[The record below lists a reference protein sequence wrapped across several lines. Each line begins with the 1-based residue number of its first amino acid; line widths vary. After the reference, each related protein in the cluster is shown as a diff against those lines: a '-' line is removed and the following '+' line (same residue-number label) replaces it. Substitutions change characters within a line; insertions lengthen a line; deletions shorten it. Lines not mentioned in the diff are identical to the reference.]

1 MNFEGLELI
10 LQASLPV
17 QIILAILCLA
27 SLLSWVL
34 IFEKYFSLTRSVKS
48 SHEIEDRFWEGEKLS
63 DLYTDLKEKELAEL
77 ETSEL
82 VLVTI
87 YDSYNNKK
95 NADSIDSTERLVR
108 VVINREEERLSKN
121 LSLLATISSSAPYI
135 GLLGTVIGIINAF
148 QGLSTTA
155 QLTLSSVAP
164 GISEALVATAVGLL
178 AAIPAL
184 IGFNQF
190 SNPAICYLIY
200 NFFLCKTHIHIAF
213 NLFYIKVKHGFWRT
227 GVSSC

>member
-1 MNFEGLELI
+1 MDFDALELL

-17 QIILAILCLA
+17 QLILAILIIA
-27 SLLSWVL
+27 SITSWVL
-34 IFEKYFSLTRSVKS
+34 IFEKYFTLVRSTNT
-48 SHEIEDRFWEGEKLS
+48 SHEIEDKFWDGEKIK
-63 DLYTDLKEKELAEL
+63 DLYLSLKEKDMGDL
-77 ETSEL
+77 EPSEL
-82 VLVTI
+82 ILVSV
-87 YDSYNNKK
+87 YDNMMDKNNSA
-95 NADSIDSTERLVR
+95 NRIESTERLVR
-108 VVINREEERLSKN
+108 VIVNREEERLSKN

-184 IGFNQF
+184 IAYNQF
-190 SNPAICYLIY
+190 SKKLDNLI
-200 NFFLCKTHIHIAF
+200 NGSLAF
-213 NLFYIKVKHGFWRT
+213 AEQLIMQMNRK
-227 GVSSC
+227 

>member
-121 LSLLATISSSAPYI
+121 LSLLSTISSSAPYI

-190 SNPAICYLIY
+190 SKQLDNLLNGSLAFAEELI
-200 NFFLCKTHIHIAF
+200 IQIA
-213 NLFYIKVKHGFWRT
+213 KDK
-227 GVSSC
+227 

>member
-190 SNPAICYLIY
+190 SKQLENLLNGSLAFAEELI
-200 NFFLCKTHIHIAF
+200 IQIAK
-213 NLFYIKVKHGFWRT
+213 NK
-227 GVSSC
+227 

>member
-48 SHEIEDRFWEGEKLS
+48 SHDIEDRFWEGEKLS

-184 IGFNQF
+184 IAFNQF
-190 SNPAICYLIY
+190 SKQLDNLLNGSLAFAEELI
-200 NFFLCKTHIHIAF
+200 IQIA
-213 NLFYIKVKHGFWRT
+213 KDK
-227 GVSSC
+227 

>member
-1 MNFEGLELI
+1 MDFDALEL
-10 LQASLPV
+10 LFQASLPV
-17 QIILAILCLA
+17 QIILGILVIA
-27 SLLSWVL
+27 SITSWVL
-34 IFEKYFSLTRSVKS
+34 IFETYFTLSRSTDV
-48 SHEIEDRFWEGEKLS
+48 SHELEDKFWEGEKIES
-63 DLYTDLKEKELAEL
+63 LYMSLKEKDINDL

-82 VLVTI
+82 IFVST
-87 YDSYNNKK
+87 YDSLNSNKAPLD
-95 NADSIDSTERLVR
+95 NIESTERLIR
-108 VVINREEERLSKN
+108 VIVNREEERLSKN

-184 IGFNQF
+184 IAYNQF
-190 SNPAICYLIY
+190 SKKLDNLI
-200 NFFLCKTHIHIAF
+200 NGSLAF
-213 NLFYIKVKHGFWRT
+213 AEQLIIQISKK
-227 GVSSC
+227 

>member
-1 MNFEGLELI
+1 MT
-10 LQASLPV
+10 Q
-17 QIILAILCLA
+17 
-27 SLLSWVL
+27 
-34 IFEKYFSLTRSVKS
+34 
-48 SHEIEDRFWEGEKLS
+48 
-63 DLYTDLKEKELAEL
+63 L

-82 VLVTI
+82 VLLTI
-87 YDSYNNKK
+87 YDSLNVQKGNE
-95 NADSIDSTERLVR
+95 SIDSTERLVR

-190 SNPAICYLIY
+190 SKKLENLLNGSTAFAEELITQMMK
-200 NFFLCKTHIHIAF
+200 NK
-213 NLFYIKVKHGFWRT
+213 
-227 GVSSC
+227 

>member
-48 SHEIEDRFWEGEKLS
+48 YHEIEDRFWEGEKLS

-184 IGFNQF
+184 IAFNQF
-190 SNPAICYLIY
+190 SKQLDNLLNGSLAFAEELI
-200 NFFLCKTHIHIAF
+200 IQIA
-213 NLFYIKVKHGFWRT
+213 KDK
-227 GVSSC
+227 

>member
-1 MNFEGLELI
+1 MRSIVCGWI
-10 LQASLPV
+10 LSHINGGKSRHSAITFCRSASPS
-17 QIILAILCLA
+17 QRDEPAAAFRDEQSACA
-27 SLLSWVL
+27 
-34 IFEKYFSLTRSVKS
+34 
-48 SHEIEDRFWEGEKLS
+48 D
-63 DLYTDLKEKELAEL
+63 LAEL

-87 YDSYNNKK
+87 FDSNNNKK

-190 SNPAICYLIY
+190 SKQLDNLLNGSLAFAEELI
-200 NFFLCKTHIHIAF
+200 IQIA
-213 NLFYIKVKHGFWRT
+213 KDK
-227 GVSSC
+227 

>member
-87 YDSYNNKK
+87 YDSYSNKK

-184 IGFNQF
+184 IAFNQF
-190 SNPAICYLIY
+190 SKQLDNLLNGSLAFAEELI
-200 NFFLCKTHIHIAF
+200 IQIA
-213 NLFYIKVKHGFWRT
+213 KDK
-227 GVSSC
+227 

>member
-1 MNFEGLELI
+1 MNLEIFDL
-10 LQASLPV
+10 LSNASLPV
-17 QIILAILCLA
+17 QIILLILVVA
-27 SLLSWVL
+27 SVLSWIL
-34 IFEKYFSLTRSVKS
+34 IFEKFFTLSKATNN
-48 SHEIEDRFWEGEKLS
+48 SHEIEDQFWEGESVEKL
-63 DLYTDLKEKELAEL
+63 YIDLKEKDLIEL

-82 VLVTI
+82 VLLTVHEELKGMST
-87 YDSYNNKK
+87 KK
-95 NADSIDSTERLVR
+95 TEELESVERLVR

-148 QGLSTTA
+148 AGLSTTA

-184 IGFNQF
+184 IGYNQLTRKLENILNGSLAF
-190 SNPAICYLIY
+190 AEELIAKSLR
-200 NFFLCKTHIHIAF
+200 N
-213 NLFYIKVKHGFWRT
+213 
-227 GVSSC
+227 

>member
-184 IGFNQF
+184 IAFNQF
-190 SNPAICYLIY
+190 SKQLDNLLNGSLAFAEELIIQS
-200 NFFLCKTHIHIAF
+200 K
-213 NLFYIKVKHGFWRT
+213 R
-227 GVSSC
+227 

>member
-1 MNFEGLELI
+1 MDFDALEL
-10 LQASLPV
+10 LFQASLPV
-17 QIILAILCLA
+17 QIILGILVIA
-27 SLLSWVL
+27 SITSWVL
-34 IFEKYFSLTRSVKS
+34 IFEKYFTLSRSTDV
-48 SHEIEDRFWEGEKLS
+48 SHELEDRFWEGEKIES
-63 DLYTDLKEKELAEL
+63 LYMSLKEKDINDL

-82 VLVTI
+82 IFVST
-87 YDSYNNKK
+87 YDSLKSNKAPSD
-95 NADSIDSTERLVR
+95 NIESTERLIR
-108 VVINREEERLSKN
+108 VIVNREEERLSKN

-184 IGFNQF
+184 IAYNQF
-190 SNPAICYLIY
+190 SKKLDNLI
-200 NFFLCKTHIHIAF
+200 NGSL
-213 NLFYIKVKHGFWRT
+213 GFAEQLIIQI
-227 GVSSC
+227 SKK

>member
-1 MNFEGLELI
+1 MNLEIFDL
-10 LQASLPV
+10 LSNASLPV
-17 QIILAILCLA
+17 QIILLILVVA
-27 SLLSWVL
+27 SVLSWVL
-34 IFEKYFSLTRSVKS
+34 IFEKFFTLSKATKN
-48 SHEIEDRFWEGEKLS
+48 SHEIEDQFWEGESVEKL
-63 DLYTDLKEKELAEL
+63 YIDLKEKDLIEL

-82 VLVTI
+82 VLLTVHEELKSKST
-87 YDSYNNKK
+87 KK
-95 NADSIDSTERLVR
+95 TEELESVERLVR

-148 QGLSTTA
+148 AGLSTTA

-184 IGFNQF
+184 IGYNQLTRKLENILNGSLAF
-190 SNPAICYLIY
+190 AEELIAKSLR
-200 NFFLCKTHIHIAF
+200 N
-213 NLFYIKVKHGFWRT
+213 
-227 GVSSC
+227 

>member
-63 DLYTDLKEKELAEL
+63 DLYIDLKEKELAEL

-190 SNPAICYLIY
+190 SKQLDNLLNGSLAFAEELI
-200 NFFLCKTHIHIAF
+200 IQIAK
-213 NLFYIKVKHGFWRT
+213 NK
-227 GVSSC
+227 

>member
-1 MNFEGLELI
+1 MDFDALEL
-10 LQASLPV
+10 LSQASLPV
-17 QIILAILCLA
+17 QIILGILVIA
-27 SLLSWVL
+27 SITSWVL
-34 IFEKYFSLTRSVKS
+34 IFEKYFTLSRSTDV
-48 SHEIEDRFWEGEKLS
+48 SHELEDRFWEGEKIES
-63 DLYTDLKEKELAEL
+63 LYMSLKEKDINDL

-82 VLVTI
+82 IFVST
-87 YDSYNNKK
+87 YDSLNSKKGASNN
-95 NADSIDSTERLVR
+95 IDSTERLIR
-108 VVINREEERLSKN
+108 VIVSREEERLSKN

-184 IGFNQF
+184 IAYNQF
-190 SNPAICYLIY
+190 SKKLDNLI
-200 NFFLCKTHIHIAF
+200 NGSLAF
-213 NLFYIKVKHGFWRT
+213 AEQLIIQISKK
-227 GVSSC
+227 

>member
-1 MNFEGLELI
+1 MDFDALEL
-10 LQASLPV
+10 LFQASLPV
-17 QIILAILCLA
+17 QIILGILVIA
-27 SLLSWVL
+27 SITSWVL
-34 IFEKYFSLTRSVKS
+34 IFEKYFTLSRSTDV
-48 SHEIEDRFWEGEKLS
+48 SHELEDRFWEGEKIES
-63 DLYTDLKEKELAEL
+63 LYMSLKEKDINDL

-82 VLVTI
+82 IFVSI
-87 YDSYNNKK
+87 YDSLNSNKAPSD
-95 NADSIDSTERLVR
+95 NIESTERLIR
-108 VVINREEERLSKN
+108 VIVNREEERLSKN

-184 IGFNQF
+184 IAYNQF
-190 SNPAICYLIY
+190 SKKLDNLI
-200 NFFLCKTHIHIAF
+200 NGSLAF
-213 NLFYIKVKHGFWRT
+213 AEQLIIQISKK
-227 GVSSC
+227 

>member
-184 IGFNQF
+184 VGFNQF
-190 SNPAICYLIY
+190 SKQLDNLLNGSLAFAEELI
-200 NFFLCKTHIHIAF
+200 IQIAK
-213 NLFYIKVKHGFWRT
+213 NK
-227 GVSSC
+227 

>member
-1 MNFEGLELI
+1 MDFDTLEL
-10 LQASLPV
+10 LSQASLPV
-17 QIILAILCLA
+17 QIILGILVIA
-27 SLLSWVL
+27 SITSWVL
-34 IFEKYFSLTRSVKS
+34 IFEKYFTLSRSTDV
-48 SHEIEDRFWEGEKLS
+48 SHELEDRFWEGEKIES
-63 DLYTDLKEKELAEL
+63 LYMSLKEKDINDL

-82 VLVTI
+82 IFVST
-87 YDSYNNKK
+87 YDSLNSKKGASNN
-95 NADSIDSTERLVR
+95 IDSTERLIR
-108 VVINREEERLSKN
+108 VIVSREEERLSKN

-184 IGFNQF
+184 IAYNQF
-190 SNPAICYLIY
+190 SKKLDNLI
-200 NFFLCKTHIHIAF
+200 NGSLAF
-213 NLFYIKVKHGFWRT
+213 AEQLIIQISKK
-227 GVSSC
+227 

>member
-63 DLYTDLKEKELAEL
+63 DLYIDLKEKELAEL

-184 IGFNQF
+184 IAFNQF
-190 SNPAICYLIY
+190 SKQLDNLLNGSLAFAEELI
-200 NFFLCKTHIHIAF
+200 IQIA
-213 NLFYIKVKHGFWRT
+213 KDK
-227 GVSSC
+227 

>member
-1 MNFEGLELI
+1 MDFDALEL
-10 LQASLPV
+10 LSQASLPV
-17 QIILAILCLA
+17 QIILGILVIA
-27 SLLSWVL
+27 SITSWVL
-34 IFEKYFSLTRSVKS
+34 IFEKHFTLSRSTDV
-48 SHEIEDRFWEGEKLS
+48 SHELEDRFWEGEKIES
-63 DLYTDLKEKELAEL
+63 LYMSLKEKDINDL

-82 VLVTI
+82 IFVST
-87 YDSYNNKK
+87 YDSLNSKKGASNN
-95 NADSIDSTERLVR
+95 IDSTERLIR
-108 VVINREEERLSKN
+108 VIVSREEERLSKN

-184 IGFNQF
+184 IAYNQF
-190 SNPAICYLIY
+190 SKKLDNLI
-200 NFFLCKTHIHIAF
+200 NGSLAF
-213 NLFYIKVKHGFWRT
+213 AEQLIIQISKK
-227 GVSSC
+227 

>member
-95 NADSIDSTERLVR
+95 NADSIESTERLVR

-190 SNPAICYLIY
+190 SKQLDNLLNGSLAFAEELI
-200 NFFLCKTHIHIAF
+200 IQIA
-213 NLFYIKVKHGFWRT
+213 KDK
-227 GVSSC
+227 

>member
-63 DLYTDLKEKELAEL
+63 DLYTELKEKELAEL

-190 SNPAICYLIY
+190 SKQLDNLLNGSLAFAEELI
-200 NFFLCKTHIHIAF
+200 IQIA
-213 NLFYIKVKHGFWRT
+213 KDK
-227 GVSSC
+227 

>member
-184 IGFNQF
+184 IAFNQF
-190 SNPAICYLIY
+190 SKQLDNLLNGSLAFAEELI
-200 NFFLCKTHIHIAF
+200 IQIA
-213 NLFYIKVKHGFWRT
+213 KDK
-227 GVSSC
+227 

>member
-1 MNFEGLELI
+1 MDFDALELL

-17 QIILAILCLA
+17 QLILAILIVA
-27 SLLSWVL
+27 SITSWVL
-34 IFEKYFSLTRSVKS
+34 IFEKYFTLVRSTNT
-48 SHEIEDRFWEGEKLS
+48 SHEIEDKFWDGEKIK
-63 DLYTDLKEKELAEL
+63 DLYLSLKEKDMGDL
-77 ETSEL
+77 EPSEL
-82 VLVTI
+82 ILVSV
-87 YDSYNNKK
+87 YDNMMDKNNSA
-95 NADSIDSTERLVR
+95 NRIESTERLVR
-108 VVINREEERLSKN
+108 VIVNREEERLSKN

-184 IGFNQF
+184 IAYNQF
-190 SNPAICYLIY
+190 SKKLDNLI
-200 NFFLCKTHIHIAF
+200 NGSLAF
-213 NLFYIKVKHGFWRT
+213 AEQLIMQMNRK
-227 GVSSC
+227 